1 MIIRYLDWNSGLV
14 VSSDEDQH
22 QSRLCDLQDIGG
34 HIMKI
39 PLVGF
44 QILLFMR
51 LEVYQVLNS
60 AYMWMSPSVLTSWY
74 SSLVLSHF
82 REPHLVLGIFQFHF
96 SLLLYFCCKELGS
109 CLHYIDWWRKLF
121 FYYIVQLVQKDTL
134 QYLPKFAVILV
145 SCTMGQGN
153 AYF

>member
-51 LEVYQVLNS
+51 LEVY
-60 AYMWMSPSVLTSWY
+60 
-74 SSLVLSHF
+74 
-82 REPHLVLGIFQFHF
+82 
-96 SLLLYFCCKELGS
+96 
-109 CLHYIDWWRKLF
+109 
-121 FYYIVQLVQKDTL
+121 
-134 QYLPKFAVILV
+134 
-145 SCTMGQGN
+145 
-153 AYF
+153 

>member
-1 MIIRYLDWNSGLV
+1 MIFFLWQFSLQSLVGDVAALGWWDLFINFGYTSFAFTSCKSIGGFPLLCLVEWSCIFFYRIAECFASIVCTRWYNPAIHRNSHIRQTGSSSMIIRYLDWNSGLV

-51 LEVYQVLNS
+51 LEVY
-60 AYMWMSPSVLTSWY
+60 
-74 SSLVLSHF
+74 
-82 REPHLVLGIFQFHF
+82 
-96 SLLLYFCCKELGS
+96 
-109 CLHYIDWWRKLF
+109 
-121 FYYIVQLVQKDTL
+121 
-134 QYLPKFAVILV
+134 
-145 SCTMGQGN
+145 
-153 AYF
+153 